1 MTPALVLVVED
12 HPRNLKLVC
21 HLLDYAGY
29 RTVGAATAEDGIEL
43 ARSHRPDLV
52 LMDVQL
58 PGIDGVEALAR
69 LRAEPGAGDVPI
81 VALAA
86 FAMKDDRERCLNAGM
101 DDYLSKPIRSAE
113 LFEVID
119 RVCRGHVLISS
130 QPAFESQID
139 ADNGD

>member
-1 MTPALVLVVED
+1 
-12 HPRNLKLVC
+12 
-21 HLLDYAGY
+21 
-29 RTVGAATAEDGIEL
+29 
-43 ARSHRPDLV
+43 
-52 LMDVQL
+52 MDVQMPEMDGFEATNAIRKREVTEGGHL
-58 PGIDGVEALAR
+58 PV
-69 LRAEPGAGDVPI
+69 
-81 VALAA
+81 VAITAY
-86 FAMKDDRERCLNAGM
+86 AMKDDRERCLNAGM